1 MVSTRQIRRDAK
13 RLYRACLVQG
23 RLDSDRVRQ
32 AMDLVLSE
40 KPRGYLRLLVHFQR
54 LVKLDLQRRT
64 AQVESAVVLGDDLR
78 SQLEEKVQR
87 RYGPGLSWEYR
98 VQPEL
103 IAGLRLRVGS
113 DVYDA
118 SVLGRLRELAES
130 FE

>member
-23 RLDSDRVRQ
+23 RLDPDRVRQ

-78 SQLEEKVQR
+78 SQLEEKVHQ